1 MLCWESWSDWMVI
14 DMANPFVAA
23 IAEDNETTQELDE
36 FQEYAWDFE
45 HDTFRYDAAGN
56 HIIVTKNE
64 AIKVWIYKLL
74 KTERYRHIAYY
85 DDYGLELEKYV
96 GKVPNDG
103 ISSSAVYADIK
114 EAVLVNPYILAV
126 NNVRFSKEGKKL
138 TIQMEYE
145 TVYGTDKVRLEV

>member
-1 MLCWESWSDWMVI
+1 MWCWGSWSDWTVI
-14 DMANPFVAA
+14 NMANPFVAA
-23 IAEDNETTQELDE
+23 ITED
-36 FQEYAWDFE
+36 
-45 HDTFRYDAAGN
+45 
-56 HIIVTKNE
+56 NE

>member
-1 MLCWESWSDWMVI
+1 MVI

-64 AIKVWIYKLL
+64 AIKVWIYKGEVLHEN
-74 KTERYRHIAYY
+74 KRTERKPR
-85 DDYGLELEKYV
+85 G
-96 GKVPNDG
+96 GK
-103 ISSSAVYADIK
+103 
-114 EAVLVNPYILAV
+114 
-126 NNVRFSKEGKKL
+126 
-138 TIQMEYE
+138 Q
-145 TVYGTDKVRLEV
+145 